1 MEEAINQRLQFYKTL
16 LVLNSKNTDFC
27 DLAITSVA
35 NEILYIKSD
44 LDIIQKSNSI
54 AKLFELV
61 MQLPDETKIVFNRT
75 IKPQA
80 LLRANIIFL

>member
-16 LVLNSKNTDFC
+16 LVLNIKNTDFG

-44 LDIIQKSNSI
+44 
-54 AKLFELV
+54 
-61 MQLPDETKIVFNRT
+61 
-75 IKPQA
+75 
-80 LLRANIIFL
+80 

>member
-16 LVLNSKNTDFC
+16 LVLNIKNTDFG
-27 DLAITSVA
+27 DLAITSVE

-44 LDIIQKSNSI
+44 LDIVQKSNSI

-61 MQLPDETKIVFNRT
+61 MQLTDEFKLIL
-75 IKPQA
+75 IEQ
-80 LLRANIIFL
+80 

>member
-16 LVLNSKNTDFC
+16 LVLNIKNTDFG

-44 LDIIQKSNSI
+44 LDIVQKSNSI

-61 MQLPDETKIVFNRT
+61 MQLTDEFKLIL
-75 IKPQA
+75 IEQ
-80 LLRANIIFL
+80 